1 MHLGLYK
8 QTELWKFCFVLFFKC
23 ENSNTEANTRT
34 QFLTLLSELPRKIAS
49 LKKKKKKWGEETNT
63 SEGGRE
69 DKRCLNIASEQTV
82 LWKAGFSQVWETD
95 SLGLRFF
102 LISFADLG
110 MLLQIRIN
118 AGFL

>member
-1 MHLGLYK
+1 M
-8 QTELWKFCFVLFFKC
+8 EVFVFFFQC
-23 ENSNTEANTRT
+23 QNSNTETNIRT
-34 QFLTLLSELPRKIAS
+34 QFLALLSELPRKIAS
-49 LKKKKKKWGEETNT
+49 LKKNGGEKTNT

-69 DKRCLNIASEQTV
+69 DKRCLYIASEQTV

-95 SLGLRFF
+95 SIGLRFF

-110 MLLQIRIN
+110 MLLKIRIN